1 LGKEPWHTVSSR
13 HRTTEEAKMT
23 PMEIQ
28 ANLIG
33 AVALNK
39 VKKTV
44 YSYRFV
50 GSRGKRIAFLGENLK
65 SRSTLA
71 SERTV

>member
-1 LGKEPWHTVSSR
+1 LGKEPWRTVSSR

-50 GSRGKRIAFLGENLK
+50 GSRGKRIAFLGEK
-65 SRSTLA
+65 
-71 SERTV
+71 